1 MTRADAVLIVVC
13 FLAAAVAAVWFAFG
27 NREGQRLQVSCDG
40 QVIINMPLME
50 KSLAGVSEDG
60 GEMRYCLIL
69 LQEDD
74 VSCKW
79 YEAACDPAAAVPE
92 GTSYNLL
99 VLSENGV
106 AMEAADCR
114 DQICVN
120 HRPVSRGGESII
132 CLPHRLV
139 VEIAGGTDESVPDGV
154 AKAGHIIETAREK
167 GRQGH
172 ETDG

>member
-1 MTRADAVLIVVC
+1 MTGADAVLIGVC

-27 NREGQRLQVSCDG
+27 HSKGQRLQVSCDG

-50 KSLAGVSEDG
+50 KSSAGVPEEG
-60 GEMRYCLIL
+60 GEIRYCLIL
-69 LQEDD
+69 YKEDG

-79 YEAACDPAAAVPE
+79 YDTAWDSAAAVPK

-139 VEIAGGTDESVPDGV
+139 VEIAGGTDESAPDAV
-154 AKAGHIIETAREK
+154 AKAGPIRETAWEE
-167 GRQGH
+167 GRRGH